1 MPAYSRPG
9 TYVNITQAP
18 IATNAGAIPGQPVAA
33 FVADY
38 NAGPTVPTFVTSWQQ
53 FMLLYGGF
61 TTKST
66 SYLPFAVYQYFANG
80 GTGCYV
86 LRCPN
91 TDAVQAS
98 LSLANVAG
106 GTVQAPSAAPTVTP
120 TTGTGTVAAGT
131 YSVVVTYTDA
141 QGETLPSPATSA
153 TLSAQGELVVTSP
166 PAQAGTT
173 GYYVYVSQVGTTTP
187 LYRQQAAG
195 SPTAVGTPYTLST
208 PPTTTGA
215 QAPTVSTA
223 AGTSMVVSALN
234 PGAFGNTIYIN
245 VTPTSGSSTTLFNL
259 QVYQGGTSPSYLVE
273 SWNGISLNP
282 ASNRYAP
289 ALVNSTSAG
298 SSYIRLSGYPTAATY
313 VSGTSDP
320 YTTSAPLALNT
331 APGSS
336 QPAVV
341 ADTPGSDGS
350 TPMNIFDVLSGT
362 SVPSVA
368 WNQGTLATLNDQML
382 NLNLPD
388 ANNSGTAGTV
398 NYTVLNEV
406 IAWAESVG
414 NVFVVID
421 GPFGGGNLSS
431 AGVTSLYT
439 NMTQG
444 TQGSIINSSSVAAIY
459 GPWISIADPSSSAN
473 GATKWLPP
481 AGAVLGVWC
490 QNDINNTVAQSPAGI
505 TATIVASQLEAYF
518 SPTDLANLESGQIN
532 PIRLIAG
539 SGFCLFGALTTAAA
553 YPSRYINISRALMKI
568 SHDVVYLTN
577 FAIFQNN
584 TPVLWNDLKTVLT
597 NYLVQ
602 EMQAGLLAGTTPS
615 TAFQVVCDATVNT
628 PATIQ
633 AGIVNASVAVAL
645 ASPAEFVV
653 INLSQMASG
662 ATTSVSS

>member
-18 IATNAGAIPGQPVAA
+18 IATNAGSIPGQPVAC

-38 NAGPTVPTFVTSWQQ
+38 NAGPTLPTFVTSWNQ
-53 FMLLYGGF
+53 FTLLYGGF
-61 TTKST
+61 TTGSS

-80 GTGCYV
+80 GTGCYI

-91 TDAVQAS
+91 TDAVQAA

-106 GTVQAPSAAPTVTP
+106 DTVEAPTAAPTVTP
-120 TTGTGTVAAGT
+120 STGSGTTVAGT
-131 YSVVVTYTDA
+131 YRVAVTYTDSS
-141 QGETLPSPATSA
+141 GETLPSPITTV
-153 TLSAQGELVVTSP
+153 TLSATGELTVTSP
-166 PAQAGTT
+166 PTQTGTT
-173 GYYVYVSQVGTTTP
+173 GYYVYVSAPGGST
-187 LYRQQAAG
+187 LYRQQTAG
-195 SPTAVGTPYTLST
+195 SPTTVGTSFVLSV
-208 PPTTTGA
+208 PVSTTGA
-215 QAPTVSTA
+215 TMPTESTA
-223 AGTSMVVSALN
+223 AGVSMIISALN
-234 PGAFGNTIYIN
+234 PGAFGNTIYVNI
-245 VTPTSGSSTTLFNL
+245 TPTSGANTTLFNL

-282 ASNRYAP
+282 SSNRYAP
-289 ALVNSTSAG
+289 GLVNSTLAG
-298 SSYIRLSGYPTAATY
+298 SSYIRLSGYPTAANYT
-313 VSGTSDP
+313 SGVSDP
-320 YTTSAPLALNT
+320 YTTSAPIALNT
-331 APGSS
+331 APGAS

-341 ADTPGSDGS
+341 NDTPGSDGS
-350 TPMNIFDVLSGT
+350 TAMNIFDVLSGT
-362 SVPSVA
+362 SVPDVA

-388 ANNSGTAGTV
+388 ANNSGASGTV
-398 NYTVLNEV
+398 NYTLLNEV

-431 AGVTSLYT
+431 AGVAALYT

-444 TQGSIINSSSVAAIY
+444 TSGSIVNSASVAAIY
-459 GPWISIADPSSSAN
+459 GPWLSIADPSSSAS
-473 GATKWLPP
+473 GATVWLPP
-481 AGAVLGVWC
+481 GGAILGVWC
-490 QNDINNTVAQSPAGI
+490 QNDINYTVAQTPAGI
-505 TATIVASQLEAYF
+505 TATVVASQLEAYF
-518 SPTDLANLESGQIN
+518 SPTDLSNLESGQIN
-532 PIRLIAG
+532 PIRLISG
-539 SGFCLFGALTTAAA
+539 SGFCIFGALTTAAA
-553 YPSRYINISRALMKI
+553 YPSRYINISRALMKVA
-568 SHDVVYLTN
+568 HDVIYLTN

-584 TPVLWNDLKTVLT
+584 TPTLWNDLATVLT

-602 EMQAGLLAGTTPS
+602 EMQAGLLAGSTPS
-615 TAFQVVCDATVNT
+615 TAFQVVCDDTVNT

-662 ATTSVSS
+662 ATTTVSS